1 MKIMNIYST
10 LIRNNM
16 IDPEIYEEIRNEE
29 LEKQYTHNSLMYK
42 NEEDEDYFSNYI
54 LDNSSISDCIIY
66 LKKECNKYKRD
77 FKEELSKI
85 ADMI

>member
-1 MKIMNIYST
+1 
-10 LIRNNM
+10 M
-16 IDPEIYEEIRNEE
+16 IDPKIYEEIRNEE

-42 NEEDEDYFSNYI
+42 NEEDEDYFSSYI
-54 LDNSSISDCIIY
+54 LNNSSISDCIIY